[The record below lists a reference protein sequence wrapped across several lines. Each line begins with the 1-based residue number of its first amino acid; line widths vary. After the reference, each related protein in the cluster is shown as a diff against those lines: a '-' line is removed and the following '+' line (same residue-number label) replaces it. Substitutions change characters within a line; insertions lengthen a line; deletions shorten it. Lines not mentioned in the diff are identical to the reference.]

1 MNYDAADLISA
12 DKMLIKKSDKVISAG
27 SCFASNLVPYLEKS
41 GLTYHRTEV
50 VHPAFSDN
58 ADEELGYAKFSAAYG
73 NIYTVRQ
80 LLQLLRRC
88 RGQFS
93 PLESYW
99 IDMGTLIDPYRP
111 GLKHRARS
119 VQEFHALTR
128 QHLQKTL
135 QAFKE
140 ATVFVLTLGLTEG
153 WVSKADGAVFPACP
167 GVVSGQYDAQQHEF
181 HNFTVAEVEQ
191 DLATFITEIRE
202 INPGLKF
209 IVTVSPVSLVATAT
223 SSHVLCASTYSKSV
237 LRVAAESAAN
247 RFKDVTYFPAYEI
260 VTGPQAPDTF
270 FQGGKRDVT
279 PEAVHAVMNALLA
292 HCEVDGQIKKE
303 AKVAAPVRISEML
316 VDAECEEVM
325 ADR

>member
-1 MNYDAADLISA
+1 MVAIVSLNYDAADLISA

-153 WVSKADGAVFPACP
+153 WVSRQMVRSFRLALASSRA
-167 GVVSGQYDAQQHEF
+167 STTRSNT
-181 HNFTVAEVEQ
+181 NFTTSRSLKSSRIWQPSSPRSAKS
-191 DLATFITEIRE
+191 IR
-202 INPGLKF
+202 G
-209 IVTVSPVSLVATAT
+209 
-223 SSHVLCASTYSKSV
+223 
-237 LRVAAESAAN
+237 
-247 RFKDVTYFPAYEI
+247 
-260 VTGPQAPDTF
+260 
-270 FQGGKRDVT
+270 
-279 PEAVHAVMNALLA
+279 
-292 HCEVDGQIKKE
+292 
-303 AKVAAPVRISEML
+303 
-316 VDAECEEVM
+316 
-325 ADR
+325 